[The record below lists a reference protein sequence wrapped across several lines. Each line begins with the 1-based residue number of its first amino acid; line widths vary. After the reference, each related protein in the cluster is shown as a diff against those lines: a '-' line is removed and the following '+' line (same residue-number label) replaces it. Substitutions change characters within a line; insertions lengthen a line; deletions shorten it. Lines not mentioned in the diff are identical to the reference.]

1 MTTAPDGESATNA
14 PFALP
19 SIARPL
25 LLLAAALVVAT
36 IVYLAFAVPAAWF
49 PGSTARTWG
58 PREISL
64 VRGTGAI
71 VANELVVTD
80 VDSNGQA
87 LIALAS
93 DLPAR
98 DYAAIAWD
106 VRDVTAAT
114 DVRLVW
120 RSDYAPQ
127 RVVSVPV
134 RIESGRLLPVIVV
147 KDPGW
152 LGRVSGLALLIR
164 GPLSQPIRIRG
175 VTAKPMGALEMSGD
189 RIREWSTFEAWTGS
203 SINSVTGG
211 ADVQDLPLPLL
222 LAVAGA
228 ATVGLVWAL
237 WRWRPR
243 RRSSTLAWTIA
254 VVFAAS
260 WALLDVRWL
269 WNLARQ
275 TQATAAQYAGKDW
288 REKHLAADDGPLFAF
303 IEQVRTALP
312 ATPAR
317 VFVVSDAHYFR
328 GRAAF
333 HLYPHNV
340 FFESSRNV
348 MPPPAD
354 LRAGDWLLVYQR
366 RGVQFDPSANRLRW
380 DNVTPLSAQ
389 LKLTG
394 AGAALF
400 QIQ

>member
-1 MTTAPDGESATNA
+1 MTAPDAGIVTGESSAT
-14 PFALP
+14 P

-25 LLLAAALVVAT
+25 LLLAAALAVAAA
-36 IVYLAFAVPAAWF
+36 VYLAFAVPASWF
-49 PGSTARTWG
+49 PGATAKTWG
-58 PREISL
+58 ARDLSL

-71 VANELVVTD
+71 VNNELVVTG
-80 VDSNGQA
+80 VDTSGQA

-106 VRDVTAAT
+106 ARDIPAT
-114 DVRLVW
+114 IDVRVVW

-127 RVVSVPV
+127 RVISVPV
-134 RIESGRLLPVIVV
+134 RIESERLLPVIVV
-147 KDPGW
+147 TDPGW
-152 LGRVSGLALLIR
+152 LGRINGLALLIR
-164 GPLSQPIRIRG
+164 GPLAQPIRIRG
-175 VTAKPMGALEMSGD
+175 VSAKPMGALEMVGD
-189 RIREWSTFEAWTGS
+189 RIGEWSSFERWTGT

-222 LAVAGA
+222 LAAAIAGTVA
-228 ATVGLVWAL
+228 VMWAL
-237 WRWRPR
+237 GRWRR
-243 RRSSTLAWTIA
+243 TLAHSAFAWTIA
-254 VVFAAS
+254 VAFAVC
-260 WALLDVRWL
+260 WALLDARWV

-288 REKHLAADDGPLFAF
+288 REKHRAADDGALFAF
-303 IEQVRTALP
+303 IEQVRTTLP

-340 FFESSRNV
+340 FSESNRNV
-348 MPPPAD
+348 MPSPAN
-354 LRAGDWLLVYQR
+354 LRSGDWLLVYQR

-380 DNVTPLSAQ
+380 DNAPPMAAQ
-389 LKLTG
+389 LKVTG
-394 AGAALF
+394 PGAALF

>member
-1 MTTAPDGESATNA
+1 MTAPAGGSDTTASPAT
-14 PFALP
+14 P

-25 LLLAAALVVAT
+25 LLLAAGLVVALF
-36 IVYLAFAVPAAWF
+36 VYVAFAIPASWF
-49 PGSTARTWG
+49 PGATAKTWG
-58 PREISL
+58 ARELSL

-71 VANELVVTD
+71 VNNELVLTG
-80 VDSNGQA
+80 VDNSGQA
-87 LIALAS
+87 LIALSS

-98 DYAAIAWD
+98 DYAAIAWEA
-106 VRDVTAAT
+106 REVTAAT

-127 RVVSVPV
+127 RVISVPV

-164 GPLSQPIRIRG
+164 GPLAQPIRIRG
-175 VTAKPMGALEMSGD
+175 VTAKPMGALEIVSD
-189 RIREWSTFEAWTGS
+189 RMREWWSFERWTGT

-211 ADVQDLPLPLL
+211 ADVQDLPLPLF
-222 LAVAGA
+222 LAVATVA
-228 ATVGLVWAL
+228 AAVLVWAL
-237 WRWRPR
+237 GRWRPLR
-243 RRSSTLAWTIA
+243 RPSTLAWTVA
-254 VVFAAS
+254 VVFVAS
-260 WALLDVRWL
+260 WALLDARWL

-275 TQATAAQYAGKDW
+275 TQATAAQYAGKNW
-288 REKHLAADDGPLFAF
+288 REKHEAADDGALFTF
-303 IEQVRTALP
+303 IEQVRAALP
-312 ATPAR
+312 ATPVR
-317 VFVVSDAHYFR
+317 VFVVADAHYFR

-348 MPPPAD
+348 MPPPAN

-366 RGVQFDPSANRLRW
+366 RGVQFDPAANRLRW
-380 DNVTPLSAQ
+380 DDTTPVSAQ

-394 AGAALF
+394 PGAALF
-400 QIQ
+400 HIQ

>member
-1 MTTAPDGESATNA
+1 MTAPDGGSVTSASQAT
-14 PFALP
+14 P

-25 LLLAAALVVAT
+25 LLLAAALAVAA
-36 IVYLAFAVPAAWF
+36 IAYLTFAVPASWF
-49 PGSTARTWG
+49 PGATAKTWG
-58 PREISL
+58 ARDLSL

-71 VANELVVTD
+71 VNNELVLTG
-80 VDSNGQA
+80 VDNNGQA
-87 LIALAS
+87 LIALSS

-106 VRDVTAAT
+106 VRDVPATT

-127 RVVSVPV
+127 KVISVPV
-134 RIESGRLLPVIVV
+134 PIQSEQLLPVIVV
-147 KDPGW
+147 EDPGW
-152 LGRVSGLALLIR
+152 LGRVNGLALLIR

-175 VTAKPMGALEMSGD
+175 VTAKPMGAVETLSD
-189 RIREWSTFEAWTGS
+189 RIREWWSFERWTGT

-222 LAVAGA
+222 LAVAIA
-228 ATVGLVWAL
+228 ATALLVWAL
-237 WRWRPR
+237 ARWRRLPR
-243 RRSSTLAWTIA
+243 RSTLAWTIA

-260 WALLDVRWL
+260 WGLLDARWL

-275 TQATAAQYAGKDW
+275 TQVTAAQYAGKDW
-288 REKHLAADDGPLFAF
+288 REKHRAADDGGLFAF
-303 IEQVRTALP
+303 IEQVRATLP
-312 ATPAR
+312 AAPVR

-348 MPPPAD
+348 MPPPAN

-380 DNVTPLSAQ
+380 DNATPAAVQ

-394 AGAALF
+394 PGAALF